1 MVENLWTGAILK
13 NSAWCESSIA
23 QVVGGKF
30 FKYGQCRASFG
41 EIFIASSHAENN
53 RFSCLRHL
61 PSSRFSKSLS
71 LSGISITPAIKKAHS
86 KWCARHQRFALRTNP
101 TQHQNVPC
109 FVRHDTLILQIGI
122 CKTPVNEVR
131 ILMTV
136 VYNSV
141 CIYNL
146 NIAQKKY
153 FTLLCSK
160 IFQSNIT

>member
-1 MVENLWTGAILK
+1 MVENLWTGAMLK

-23 QVVGGKF
+23 QVVGGRF

-61 PSSRFSKSLS
+61 ASSRFSKSLS

-86 KWCARHQRFALRTNP
+86 RWCARHQRFAPRKRS
-101 TQHQNVPC
+101 TQNRNVPC
-109 FVRHDTLILQIGI
+109 SVGMTHRYCKLIF

-146 NIAQKKY
+146 KLLKKSVY
-153 FTLLCSK
+153 MLLCSK
-160 IFQSNIT
+160 TLSR